1 MTARAN
7 READVAVHEPRRTGE
22 EAARAANLRRSGW
35 LLGLLAL
42 GFYVGFI
49 VWNLLLRPRLGG

>member
-1 MTARAN
+1 MSIVDDPRQKQRIRMTA
-7 READVAVHEPRRTGE
+7 
-22 EAARAANLRRSGW
+22 L

-49 VWNLLLRPRLGG
+49 LLATWGGS

>member
-1 MTARAN
+1 MTPDLSN
-7 READVAVHEPRRTGE
+7 RRSLVRRT
-22 EAARAANLRRSGW
+22 AL

-49 VWNLLLRPRLGG
+49 LMAVLRS